1 MDTGSSQYRV
11 SSDQIKS
18 GLPKYHND
26 PTTLRGNV
34 GLQSDTDSCTTYA
47 YPPMN
52 EHRWL
57 TEVNTASNLTSTA
70 TNETYTLLT
79 SVSLGTWVEDKSFS
93 GKPSEYVQFIYG
105 FKETFLKWVSSA
117 ELCMDALLRSC
128 TDEAYEAIQY
138 CRLVQPES
146 AVLQRALAILEEEFG
161 NSKIVA

>member
-1 MDTGSSQYRV
+1 M
-11 SSDQIKS
+11 
-18 GLPKYHND
+18 
-26 PTTLRGNV
+26 
-34 GLQSDTDSCTTYA
+34 
-47 YPPMN
+47 
-52 EHRWL
+52 
-57 TEVNTASNLTSTA
+57 
-70 TNETYTLLT
+70 YTLLACAR
-79 SVSLGTWVEDKSFS
+79 LGPRVKDKSFS

-105 FKETFLKWVSSA
+105 FKETFLKRISSA